1 MIQLTRLNGTRLAV
15 NADLIQ
21 FVEEAPDTI
30 LTLVNGEKLVVR
42 ETAAQVIELVLAFRR
57 SVGNA
62 SVYPGFHSA
71 GCVPA
76 TDHGESAALSSEDEP
91 HG

>member
-1 MIQLTRLNGTRLAV
+1 MIQLTRLNSTRLAV

-21 FVEEAPDTI
+21 YVEEAPDTI
-30 LTLVNGEKLVVR
+30 ITLVNGEKLVVR

-57 SVGNA
+57 SVGDS
-62 SVYPGFHSA
+62 SVSLNSHLGRPS
-71 GCVPA
+71 PA
-76 TDHGESAALSSEDEP
+76 HNHGESDALISEDQR